1 MTNQKR
7 KFTKLG
13 TVWSKKEDPDSFFV
27 KLGNKGKNEQYDL
40 TVEITVK
47 DATGKVVAQQTDGFL
62 TLSDPR
68 KSPMANQEQLAKV
81 PNLQFDILLAQEQ

>member
-1 MTNQKR
+1 MQTKR

-13 TVWSKKEDPDSFFV
+13 TVWSKKEDPDAFFV
-27 KLGNKGKNEQYDL
+27 KLGNKGKNTQYDL

-47 DATGKVVAQQTDGFL
+47 DSEGKVVAQQTDGFL

-68 KSPMANQEQLAKV
+68 KSPNANAEQLAKV
-81 PNLQFDILLAQEQ
+81 PNLQFDILLAQEQN